1 MSRKQ
6 NQKDSSGFI
15 FDLQSNTVLAQGG
28 AFENMQE
35 KINAVLAHVMP
46 LLLPLPPVP
55 LLPALQLLT
64 RKAQHQ
70 ERLLQ
75 PPQTPVA
82 GPTSLIERYCWGT
95 DEADK
100 ATGHKAQSPVTPR
113 TKGAMT
119 AQVVIEIAP
128 GIHLV
133 PGNRVFHHR
142 HQETLVNRARLTPK
156 GPMELEPAR
165 SPAHPSP
172 CS

>member
-1 MSRKQ
+1 M
-6 NQKDSSGFI
+6 
-15 FDLQSNTVLAQGG
+15 
-28 AFENMQE
+28 
-35 KINAVLAHVMP
+35 MP

-133 PGNRVFHHR
+133 PGTRVFHPR
-142 HQETLVNRARLTPK
+142 HQATLVNGARLTPQ

-172 CS
+172 RSKRGCPSANPGPRSPKP